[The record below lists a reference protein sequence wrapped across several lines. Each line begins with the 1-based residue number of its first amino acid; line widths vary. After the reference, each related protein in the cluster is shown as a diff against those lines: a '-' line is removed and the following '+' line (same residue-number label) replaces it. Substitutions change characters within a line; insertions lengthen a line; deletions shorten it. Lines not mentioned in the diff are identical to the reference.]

1 MPSASLRLPRHT
13 AAIALSFVAISL
25 ALPLRLRAQ
34 ITSGEYA
41 ARRDS
46 LAARLDSGIVVAFGG
61 RNPVTD
67 FGTFFQLPGF
77 RYLTGYLEPDAA
89 LIIEVRGGHPRS
101 TLFITP
107 ADPRRAFYYG
117 FRPDSAAIARDLGL
131 DSRAFDSF
139 GTVLDS
145 LVTANRTLPVYHLPD
160 VEDQDFAQA
169 DTLTR
174 GQQWMKAFAHGH
186 PDLMLHDVT
195 PVVDRLRARKSRA
208 ELALLRRA
216 AEISAAGHRA
226 VLSAPEP
233 RHEYEWAAVLEYTFK
248 RLGAARPSY
257 GSIVGAGVN
266 GTQLHYMKD
275 DGPARPGDLVVM
287 DAAAE
292 YEGYAADITRT
303 IPVSGT
309 FTPEQREIYQLVRDA
324 QAAAEREVR
333 PGGSASASLD
343 SSIAVRARG
352 LVKLGLIDSAN
363 AMIDPPWRADCKRT
377 PTQCTQANLWMIHG
391 ISHGLGL
398 AVHDPAQF
406 YEGDGTYQPGDVF
419 TIEPGIYISTRALDA
434 LPDTPR
440 NRAWKERVRPMV
452 QKYENTGVRIEDD
465 YIVTESGVERI
476 TTQAPREIRAIEAIM
491 KSRVARTL
499 P

>member
-1 MPSASLRLPRHT
+1 MLPTSLGRLRLV
-13 AAIALSFVAISL
+13 AAL
-25 ALPLRLRAQ
+25 ALALVAAPLSLPLHAQ
-34 ITSGEYA
+34 ITAAEYA

-46 LAARLDSGIVVAFGG
+46 LAARLDSGIVVAYGG

-89 LIIEVRGGHPRS
+89 LIILIRDGQPRS
-101 TLFITP
+101 TLFVTA

-117 FRPDSAAIARDLGL
+117 FRPDSATIARELAL
-131 DSRAFDSF
+131 DSRPFDSF

-145 LVTANRTLPVYHLPD
+145 LVTADSALPVYELPD
-160 VEDQDFAQA
+160 VEDQDFARA

-174 GQQWMKAFAHGH
+174 GQQWMKAFWEGH
-186 PDLMLHDVT
+186 PGLVLRDAT
-195 PVVDRLRARKSRA
+195 PVVDQLRARKSPA
-208 ELALLRRA
+208 EMALLRRA
-216 AEISAAGHRA
+216 AEISAEGHRA
-226 VLSAPEP
+226 VLTAPEP
-233 RHEYEWAAVLEYTFK
+233 HHEYEWAAVLEYTFK
-248 RLGAARPSY
+248 RLGAARPAY

-303 IPVSGT
+303 VPVSGT
-309 FTPEQREIYQLVRDA
+309 FTPEQRAIYQIVRDA
-324 QAAAEREVR
+324 QAAAEHQVR
-333 PGGSASASLD
+333 PGGSAQASLD

-352 LVKLGLIDSAN
+352 LAKLGLIDSAN
-363 AMIDPPWRADCKRT
+363 AMIDPPWRADCNRT

-406 YEGDGTYQPGDVF
+406 YEGDRTYQPGDVF
-419 TIEPGIYISTRALDA
+419 TIEPGIYISTRSLDA

-440 NRAWKERVRPMV
+440 NRAWVARVRALV
-452 QKYENTGVRIEDD
+452 KKYENTGVRIEDD
-465 YIVTESGVERI
+465 YIVTRDSVERI
-476 TTQAPREIRAIEAIM
+476 SSNAPREIEEIEAIM
-491 KSRVARTL
+491 RQRRAPVV

>member
-1 MPSASLRLPRHT
+1 MVSSSLGRPRLV
-13 AAIALSFVAISL
+13 IALVLSLVA
-25 ALPLRLRAQ
+25 APLPLARPLQAQ
-34 ITSGEYA
+34 ITAAEYA

-67 FGTFFQLPGF
+67 FGTFFQIPGF

-89 LIIEVRGGHPRS
+89 LVILVRGGQPRS
-101 TLFITP
+101 TLFVTP

-117 FRPDSAAIARDLGL
+117 FRPDSAAVARELGL
-131 DSRAFDSF
+131 DSRPFESF

-145 LVTANRTLPVYHLPD
+145 LVTANGALPVYELPD
-160 VEDQDFAQA
+160 IEDQDFARA

-174 GQQWMKAFAHGH
+174 GQQWLKAFAAGH
-186 PDLMLHDVT
+186 PDLVVRDAT
-195 PVVDRLRARKSRA
+195 PVVDQLRARKSPA

-216 AEISAAGHRA
+216 AEISAEGHRA

-248 RLGAARPSY
+248 RLGASRPAY

-292 YEGYAADITRT
+292 YEGYAADITRAV
-303 IPVSGT
+303 PVSGT
-309 FTPEQREIYQLVRDA
+309 FTPEQRAIYQIVRDA
-324 QAAAEREVR
+324 QAAAERQVR
-333 PGGSASASLD
+333 PGGSAQASLD

-363 AMIDPPWRADCKRT
+363 AMIDPPWRADCDRS
-377 PTQCTQANLWMIHG
+377 PAQCTQANLWMIHG

-398 AVHDPAQF
+398 AVHDPVQF
-406 YEGDGTYQPGDVF
+406 YEGDRTYQPGDVF

-440 NRAWKERVRPMV
+440 NRAWIARVRPLV
-452 QKYENTGVRIEDD
+452 EKYENTGVRIEDD
-465 YIVTESGVERI
+465 YIVTQSGVERI
-476 TTQAPREIRAIEAIM
+476 SSKAPREIDDIEAIM
-491 KSRVARTL
+491 RQRRAPL
-499 P
+499 MP